1 MPEDQQIGDGS
12 YGQYEEEHVSMQE
25 ESPEDK
31 MRQMMQQ
38 IEEFVQDSGQ
48 PWSDPDFPADD
59 SSLYINP
66 V

>member
-1 MPEDQQIGDGS
+1 
-12 YGQYEEEHVSMQE
+12 MQE

-31 MRQMMQQ
+31 MRQMMIQ